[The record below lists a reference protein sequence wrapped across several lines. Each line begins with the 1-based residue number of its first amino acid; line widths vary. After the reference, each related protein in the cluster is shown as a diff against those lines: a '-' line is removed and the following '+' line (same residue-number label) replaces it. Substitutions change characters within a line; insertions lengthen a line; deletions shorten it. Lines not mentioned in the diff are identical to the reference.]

1 MDSPGRKLSHR
12 ELISCAA
19 LYGPLLA
26 CSLTTACAAAQDYGH
41 MRVIHG
47 SAWTETSP
55 QTPLQPAPLPPG
67 PAHAGYGFAHEAG
80 STALNDRVRLKAPG
94 FNGM

>member
-19 LYGPLLA
+19 LCLLLA
-26 CSLTTACAAAQDYGH
+26 CSLTTACAAPQDYDH

-55 QTPLQPAPLPPG
+55 ETPLQPAPLPPG

-80 STALNDRVRLKAPG
+80 STALNDRVRLKASI